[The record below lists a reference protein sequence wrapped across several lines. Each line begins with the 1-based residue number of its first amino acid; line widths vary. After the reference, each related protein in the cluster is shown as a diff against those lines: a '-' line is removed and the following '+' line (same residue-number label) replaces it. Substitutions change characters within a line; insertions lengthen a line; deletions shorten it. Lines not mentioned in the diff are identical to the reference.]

1 MSMRYD
7 SGMMGFRFLK
17 KPFFNETVSP
27 KKRLLARWQIN
38 PVLEVSFQKFI
49 IVKIPVTQTF

>member
-1 MSMRYD
+1 MSLSYHMSKRYD
-7 SGMMGFRFLK
+7 SGMIGFRFLK
-17 KPFFNETVSP
+17 KPFSNETVSP

-49 IVKIPVTQTF
+49 IV